1 MADKTQANSIRQVVG
16 NIVDKAGTAFGLP
29 EGELS
34 ERIAGNKTSYT
45 GVTPQSKTQG
55 FTYVP
60 GSTAYQTNYNTPTM
74 YPSGI
79 QGVIPASNTVNKGQ
93 PTSSGQGSTSQGQ
106 MPNTGGYITEEQAV
120 QKGLDWNNLPSG
132 YQKFVPAASKSDG
145 YDAGWRDKALR
156 EGKDVNS
163 GEFSRMRELEQQITD
178 RNNALAA
185 AQEEAQIQGA
195 ERIYGAEKELLG
207 AQKGEVG
214 TVAKTQRNRLQE
226 QKGLVKAD
234 YEANKAKDIRDIEK
248 QQTEGQE
255 QKKGDE
261 ETLGRAWRD
270 MTMQVQANMRA
281 RGIQDSQYAFSAEG
295 DITKDFNSGLRN
307 LQTSYTKVFDNLSQA
322 VVDVNDTYARE
333 NAKLESETAAQTES
347 IDAWERGQI
356 VQIQGQENMSL
367 ARKLNAIQ
375 DATVKAQNLRAQTQN
390 AIDQQKMA
398 LETWLYQFNVQT
410 KAAIEQA
417 AYKNSASSAASTLQ
431 SLSQQASLMKNALE
445 TGQYAW
451 DAASGTYKTVVG
463 GLPLTKKSVDEQEAE
478 NALKLQTLGAGL
490 QQKTQSNAMD
500 SLLTPNVFGAIGNY
514 NALNDYLEQ

>member
-1 MADKTQANSIRQVVG
+1 MSALTDALKTSASSIRPTGSPTQYLVPTPKITPTTQKPG
-16 NIVDKAGTAFGLP
+16 SGSGT
-29 EGELS
+29 
-34 ERIAGNKTSYT
+34 
-45 GVTPQSKTQG
+45 
-55 FTYVP
+55 VP
-60 GSTAYQTNYNTPTM
+60 AKPLTTTVYPAGSTAPPIVRNNVTVPYVAPPSNQTTSPGLTY
-74 YPSGI
+74 SG
-79 QGVIPASNTVNKGQ
+79 GN
-93 PTSSGQGSTSQGQ
+93 
-106 MPNTGGYITEEQAV
+106 ITEDEAV
-120 QKGLDWNNLPSG
+120 RKGLDWNNLPSG
-132 YQKFVPAASKSDG
+132 YSKSVPTPSGDAG
-145 YDAGWRDKALR
+145 YNAGWRDQALR

-163 GEFSRMRELEQQITD
+163 PEFSRMREIEKEISD

-195 ERIYGAEKELLG
+195 ERIYGAEMDLLRN
-207 AQKGEVG
+207 QKGEVG
-214 TVAKTQRNRLQE
+214 TVASTQRNRLQE
-226 QKGLVKAD
+226 QKGLIKAD

-255 QKKGDE
+255 QKKSDE

-322 VVDVNDTYARE
+322 IVDVNDTYARE
-333 NAKLESETAAQTES
+333 NAKLESETSAKLES
-347 IDAWERGQI
+347 IDAWERGEI

-375 DATVKAQNLRAQTQN
+375 DATVKAQTLRAQTQN
-390 AIDQQKMA
+390 AIDQQKLA

-431 SLSQQASLMKNALE
+431 SLSQQASLMKSQLE